1 MSTQNT
7 IPALYQT
14 DGIPFDEK
22 LIHQIWI
29 IPSINFVW
37 CVAELDIETRD
48 AFGYV
53 NLNDDDMAQWGHI
66 NIIDIKKIGAKLIF
80 SQVMSFKE
88 VLDIVRPKNGC
99 PECGSDQYKFQSIKR
114 GDPTLTDDT
123 FELWICR
130 NCNYQPFTNIRGLV

>member
-1 MSTQNT
+1 MD
-7 IPALYQT
+7 Y
-14 DGIPFDEK
+14 
-22 LIHQIWI
+22 
-29 IPSINFVW
+29 SINQLCLV
-37 CVAELDIETRD
+37 CGRTRQLRQDD

-53 NLNDDDMAQWGHI
+53 NLNDDDMAEWGYI
-66 NIIDIKKIGAKLIF
+66 DIIDIEKNGAKLIS
-80 SQVMSFKE
+80 SQAMSFKE